1 MRPPPSEFKAWGQQ
15 CFTKDLGESKVR
27 SHIRTSEKSKGS
39 APDASSSGETSNSSS
54 YSTRRRC
61 FDSMGL
67 AHPEG
72 QADMKK
78 GAGKGRAEQ
87 GRQATIRTPS
97 NITKTE
103 FCLVTHQGSGS
114 GARGQA
120 LCTLLLV
127 GGHSSRGNG
136 LHPATTA
143 MVWKTAGSSFLYYL
157 LERTLGLLRKGKEQ
171 WSLMSSTSSH
181 PRRHSKGHHDLGLLG
196 CQAGG
201 GVGRCRKGRCYQI
214 PDDSAT
220 GVQS

>member
-1 MRPPPSEFKAWGQQ
+1 MR
-15 CFTKDLGESKVR
+15 VR
-27 SHIRTSEKSKGS
+27 SEATSGPRTQASKKSKGS

-54 YSTRRRC
+54 YSTRRCC

-72 QADMKK
+72 QADLKK

-127 GGHSSRGNG
+127 GGGDTPVEG
-136 LHPATTA
+136 TA
-143 MVWKTAGSSFLYYL
+143 CIWLPQ
-157 LERTLGLLRKGKEQ
+157 R
-171 WSLMSSTSSH
+171 WSG
-181 PRRHSKGHHDLGLLG
+181 RQ
-196 CQAGG
+196 QAAAS
-201 GVGRCRKGRCYQI
+201 CTIY
-214 PDDSAT
+214 
-220 GVQS
+220 